1 MSFEFYLPN
10 LFTLI
15 FGQGG
20 SLGKISHLTKSRI
33 ELSVFW
39 YNSSLSD
46 SRLPVQRFWH
56 ECLFVLHNWFWL
68 AYGSCQIILLNR
80 ILTLVDF
87 SFWRHFEEKP
97 DFRIWEFFN
106 MKGLCTIDTE
116 LNFPGYQRNIRPFL
130 KSFFIVFQSDSFHY
144 CLWFSLFF
152 SWFLFAIPS
161 HQREGLTHILLP
173 YRCHLGR
180 VNFMKILFNV
190 FVRNQKQKKC

>member
-1 MSFEFYLPN
+1 MYSVFSFKFPCKLEAPVISGMSFEFYLPN

-46 SRLPVQRFWH
+46 NRLPVQRFWH

-68 AYGSCQIILLNR
+68 AYGSCQIVLLNR

-97 DFRIWEFFN
+97 DSRIWDFFN
-106 MKGLCTIDTE
+106 MKGLWTIDTE
-116 LNFPGYQRNIRPFL
+116 LNFVTML
-130 KSFFIVFQSDSFHY
+130 SKE
-144 CLWFSLFF
+144 
-152 SWFLFAIPS
+152 
-161 HQREGLTHILLP
+161 HQTLS
-173 YRCHLGR
+173 
-180 VNFMKILFNV
+180 
-190 FVRNQKQKKC
+190 